1 MKIKQHQIIG
11 GKMNRMDKIK
21 LMFRYN
27 TELNLEQMRKQMEEE
42 E

>member
-1 MKIKQHQIIG
+1 
-11 GKMNRMDKIK
+11 MNRMDKIK

-27 TELNLEQMRKQMEEE
+27 TRLNLEQMRKQMEEE

>member
-1 MKIKQHQIIG
+1 
-11 GKMNRMDKIK
+11 MNRIDKMI

-27 TELNLEQMRKQMEEE
+27 TALNLEQMRKQMEEE

>member
-1 MKIKQHQIIG
+1 
-11 GKMNRMDKIK
+11 MNRMDKIK

-27 TELNLEQMRKQMEEE
+27 TTIDAEQFRKQMEEE

>member
-1 MKIKQHQIIG
+1 
-11 GKMNRMDKIK
+11 MNRMDKIK

-27 TELNLEQMRKQMEEE
+27 TELNLEQIRKQMEEE

>member
-1 MKIKQHQIIG
+1 
-11 GKMNRMDKIK
+11 MNRMDKIK

-27 TELNLEQMRKQMEEE
+27 TELNLAQMRKQMEEE

>member
-1 MKIKQHQIIG
+1 
-11 GKMNRMDKIK
+11 MNRMDKIK

>member
-1 MKIKQHQIIG
+1 
-11 GKMNRMDKIK
+11 MNRMDKMI

-27 TELNLEQMRKQMEEE
+27 TALNLEQMRKQMEEE